1 MLINPHPK
9 LLRLDSKVYGFVM
22 LLYSQQL
29 FNQFFNA
36 EENAEWERI
45 RPVVKELHAA
55 LSEEHRFKGYMRAIN
70 YNGLDPITFT
80 GVDDSFY
87 LMYCI
92 SNYRVPGIE
101 LDPSVT
107 SEPEKILYYVFQN
120 ITKKSHK
127 IYNKFGSRLI

>member
-55 LSEEHRFKGYMRAIN
+55 LSEEHRFKGYM
-70 YNGLDPITFT
+70 
-80 GVDDSFY
+80 
-87 LMYCI
+87 
-92 SNYRVPGIE
+92 
-101 LDPSVT
+101 
-107 SEPEKILYYVFQN
+107 
-120 ITKKSHK
+120 
-127 IYNKFGSRLI
+127 

>member
-1 MLINPHPK
+1 MISRK
-9 LLRLDSKVYGFVM
+9 SKSILRLDSKVYGFVM

-45 RPVVKELHAA
+45 RPIVGELHEA
-55 LSEEHRFKGYMRAIN
+55 LSEENRWDGYTRAIE
-70 YNGLDPITFT
+70 YNGLDP
-80 GVDDSFY
+80 
-87 LMYCI
+87 MYCI

-101 LDPSVT
+101 LDSCVT
-107 SEPEKILYYVFQN
+107 SEHEKILYYVFQN

-127 IYNKFGSRLI
+127 YYNKFGSRLI

>member
-1 MLINPHPK
+1 MINRK
-9 LLRLDSKVYGFVM
+9 SKSILRLDSKVYGFVM

-45 RPVVKELHAA
+45 RPIVGELHEA
-55 LSEEHRFKGYMRAIN
+55 LSEENRWDGYTRAIE

-80 GVDDSFY
+80 GVNDSYY

-92 SNYRVPGIE
+92 SNYRVPGIV
-101 LDPSVT
+101 LDSCVT
-107 SEPEKILYYVFQN
+107 SEHEKILYYVFQN

-127 IYNKFGSRLI
+127 YYNKFGSRLI